1 MKARLVL
8 AAAVALAACDA
19 RTITYATPP
28 PTPAASVA
36 TATPTAIPSTPTPR
50 PATPSPAPTP
60 PASATQTR
68 TPAPTLPP
76 SVSLP
81 PLPAQ
86 PPLRDGARVVAS
98 GSVLFSLAP
107 GERRTFTAQDVAGTV
122 TPVPSCPS
130 LAWTVAWR
138 STGALTAAWFS
149 GGHGV
154 RVDVGRGRWGTFD
167 LGCAPFELWNDGA
180 TAVQGEVAYTIGSR

>member
-1 MKARLVL
+1 MNARLLL
-8 AAAVALAACDA
+8 AAAVALAACEA
-19 RTITYATPP
+19 RTVTYATPP
-28 PTPAASVA
+28 PTSAASVA
-36 TATPTAIPSTPTPR
+36 TTTPTAIPSTPTPR
-50 PATPSPAPTP
+50 PATPTP

-68 TPAPTLPP
+68 TPGPTLPP
-76 SVSLP
+76 SASLP

-86 PPLRDGARVVAS
+86 PPLPDGARVVGS
-98 GSVLFSLAP
+98 GSLLFSLAP
-107 GERRTFTAQDVAGTV
+107 GERRTFTAQDVAGTA

-149 GGHGV
+149 GAHGV

-167 LGCAPFELWNDGA
+167 LGCAPFELWNDGIA
-180 TAVQGEVAYTIGSR
+180 AAQGEVAWTIASR